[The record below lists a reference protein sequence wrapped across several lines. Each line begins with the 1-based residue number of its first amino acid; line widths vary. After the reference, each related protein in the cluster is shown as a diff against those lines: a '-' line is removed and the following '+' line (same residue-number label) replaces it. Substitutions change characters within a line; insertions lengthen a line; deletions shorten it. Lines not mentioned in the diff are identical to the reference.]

1 MSVPSPP
8 TPPKEPEKVSITPL
22 LKRLAYPSVENIEA
36 SAEEI
41 ASAFS
46 LIFENRIS
54 VVQCASLLSLLHS
67 TGKDREPDVIA
78 KCAERMREA
87 AAPISATELR
97 AIIRKRG
104 RKEGSYRGGLVS
116 PQTRKASAFSP
127 PTPVTN
133 NPVRHR
139 RHRRRLP

>member
-1 MSVPSPP
+1 MAAPPSKDSE
-8 TPPKEPEKVSITPL
+8 KEPEKISITPL

-41 ASAFS
+41 ASAFA

-54 VVQCASLLSLLHS
+54 VVQCSSLLSLLHS

-87 AAPISATELR
+87 AAYISPNELK

-104 RKEGSYRGGLVS
+104 RKEGSYRGGLVGPS
-116 PQTRKASAFSP
+116 RGLSL
-127 PTPVTN
+127 PTVY
-133 NPVRHR
+133 
-139 RHRRRLP
+139 